1 MEIKNIIFDLGGVF
15 LNIDYQATIKSFKSL
30 GVKNF
35 EDFFTQAKQN
45 NLFDRL
51 DVGTISP
58 ADFRDELRQISGLAM
73 TDADIDTAWNAMI
86 LDFPQQKIPM
96 IEQISGNYRTFLLSN
111 TNAIHYPAYTRYLQ
125 EAHGY
130 ESLAELFEKHYLSH
144 EIGLRKPNVEVFY
157 YVLEQNNLIPEET
170 LFFDD
175 TLQHVE
181 GARKAGLHAYWIDI
195 TREDIT
201 EYFEKGMLKNSFFTK
216 LQNQSGQS
224 SQ

>member
-15 LNIDYQATIKSFKSL
+15 LNIDYQATIKAFKSL

-35 EDFFTQAKQN
+35 EDFFTQANQN
-45 NLFDRL
+45 HLFDRL
-51 DVGTISP
+51 DVGKVSP
-58 ADFRDELRQISGLAM
+58 ADFRDELRQISGLAL
-73 TDADIDTAWNAMI
+73 TDAEIDTAWNAMI

-111 TNAIHYPAYTRYLQ
+111 TNAIHYPAYTRFLQ

-130 ESLAELFEKHYLSH
+130 ESLAELFEKQYLSH

-157 YVLEQNNLIPEET
+157 FVMEQNNLIPAET

-181 GARKAGLHAYWIDI
+181 GARKAGLNAYWIDI

-201 EYFEKGMLKNSFFTK
+201 EYFEKGMLKSSFFTK
-216 LQNQSGQS
+216 LQNQSGQF